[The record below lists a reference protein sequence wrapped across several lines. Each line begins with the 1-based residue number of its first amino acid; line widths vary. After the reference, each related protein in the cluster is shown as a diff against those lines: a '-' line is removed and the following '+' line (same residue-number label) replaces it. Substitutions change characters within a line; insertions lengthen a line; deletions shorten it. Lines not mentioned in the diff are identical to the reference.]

1 MGDGEPMTTLTANRE
16 SLARVWRQ
24 IVEAVEAQGPQDI
37 TLKAHQD
44 TRSAVQNRKMW
55 AMLGDIAR
63 QVEWPVDGRM
73 QRLNADDWKHV
84 LSAGLKRHQRVAM
97 GIDGGFVILG
107 QRTSKMTIAE
117 MGDLIEIMTAFG
129 NERRVSWSDPEWV
142 SLMEAERQAA

>member
-1 MGDGEPMTTLTANRE
+1 MTTLTATRE

-24 IVEAVEAQGPQDI
+24 IMEAVETQGPQDI
-37 TLKAHQD
+37 TLKAHRD
-44 TRSAVQNRKMW
+44 TRSAVQNRRMW

-73 QRLNADDWKHV
+73 QRLTPDDWKHV

-117 MGDLIEIMTAFG
+117 MGDLIDLMYAFG
-129 NERRVSWSDPEWV
+129 NDRGVVWSDPEFQ
-142 SLMEAERQAA
+142 SLMQAEQERAA